1 MPIYPIMETDFF
13 EMGNEDEDDSISSF
27 LGKRES
33 KATHFNDNGY
43 SDEEI
48 TPFLYSFLTELVT
61 CLKNTLLS
69 LNSFVSL
76 AMDGSN
82 DAETKEHSQKMAS
95 ETIKTIDALLNNLLN
110 YINVNKPIVK
120 KDTVNIVLEEIL
132 EAHEK
137 QIQDKNIQI
146 YKKCEKDLPETYMH
160 NQQVRFIL
168 NSVVQYAI
176 LCTPPHGSIGF
187 VIKYY
192 GPQNGPTSR
201 RISREFNG
209 AYKNGGRRMGEEY
222 IGVAIGFSGNNESDD
237 QHGNIMEILAPK
249 KEATHLI
256 LQLAEEI
263 IRKNHGALKVGFDE
277 KNSRMIINM
286 KFSIERRKAFYYE
299 PMNF

>member
-1 MPIYPIMETDFF
+1 MKTDFF
-13 EMGNEDEDDSISSF
+13 EIEKENEDDLLSSF
-27 LGKRES
+27 VGKRES
-33 KATHFNDNGY
+33 KPTPFNDIGY

-48 TPFLYSFLTELVT
+48 TPFLYSFLTELVS

-69 LNSFVSL
+69 LNNFVFL
-76 AMDGSN
+76 AIDGSK

-120 KDTVNIVLEEIL
+120 KDTVNILLEEIL

-137 QIQDKNIQI
+137 QIQDKNIKI
-146 YKKCEKDLPETYMH
+146 YKKCEKELPETYMH

-168 NSVVQYAI
+168 NSIVQYAI
-176 LCTPPHGSIGF
+176 LCTPPNGSIGF
-187 VIKYY
+187 AIKYV
-192 GPQNGPTSR
+192 GFQNGPPSR
-201 RISREFNG
+201 RISREANG
-209 AYKNGGRRMGEEY
+209 AYGNGGRRIAEEY
-222 IGVAIGFSGNNESDD
+222 IGVAIGFSGNNESTD
-237 QHGNIMEILAPK
+237 QHENMMEILAPK

-263 IRKNHGALKVGFDE
+263 IRKNNGDLKVGFDE

-299 PMNF
+299 PMTF